1 MRITKAIAARIRT
14 AQDLGDLF
22 AYFERW
28 GDELVYSFPAS
39 EQDRIDALMD
49 DICYTMGYYDAANV
63 ARMLGGKI
71 CAD

>member
-1 MRITKAIAARIRT
+1 MRISKAIAARIRT

-28 GDELVYSFPAS
+28 GDEIVYDFPAS
-39 EQDRIDALMD
+39 EQDRIDALVD
-49 DICYTMGYYDAANV
+49 DMSYTAGEFDAANV